1 MKIKSE
7 IANIMNYGVIFVLTM
22 WLCSRV
28 MIFVCMLLIATAL
41 SSLNNSIH
49 ATISWELFS
58 LGDASFYHRIATSGY
73 EYANDNR
80 EHLIAFFP
88 LLPLIIRLVMISG
101 LSWEIAGILVTNLSF
116 LIALIILYNWID
128 KSYGANVARWSTA
141 VLAWF
146 PMSFFCA
153 VIYTESLFL
162 LFSTAALRAFEQ
174 KQYGW
179 TSLWGAMATASRPT
193 GIALIPAF
201 LITSVKERRGI
212 EAYFASLAS
221 GGGLFLY
228 SLYCQIKFGDP
239 LAFLH
244 AQKAW
249 RPSWGVDWQGW
260 LKILL
265 QITVGSRNQISGYL
279 KDPWYP
285 LLFLIIVICS
295 FLLWSFRSRLAPH
308 ITDYGFFTLILCL
321 WLLAGDPLINAGT
334 VLGGIYLIWCLH
346 THLTNITVIYGF
358 CGMGLIL
365 ASGGIMSLSRI
376 SYGIVSLSL
385 ALGLLLS
392 RYPRWGYAAISFF
405 AILMSIL
412 SIRFSQS
419 HFNPKIQI

>member
-1 MKIKSE
+1 MKIRFE
-7 IANIMNYGVIFVLTM
+7 IASIINNRVFFPLTM

-28 MIFVCMLLIATAL
+28 IIFLCMLLVAPML
-41 SSLNNSIH
+41 SSLSKGIH
-49 ATISWELFS
+49 VTANWELFS
-58 LGDASFYHRIATSGY
+58 LGDARFYHKIATSGY
-73 EYANDNR
+73 EYANDTQ

-88 LLPLIIRLVMISG
+88 LLPLLVRLVMISG
-101 LSWEIAGILVTNLSF
+101 LSWEVAGILVNNLAF
-116 LIALIILYNWID
+116 LIALIILYDWTD

-146 PMSFFCA
+146 PMSLFCA
-153 VIYTESLFL
+153 LIYTESLFL
-162 LFSTAALRAFEQ
+162 LFSIAALRAFEQ

-179 TSLWGAMATASRPT
+179 TSLWGAIATASRPT
-193 GIALIPAF
+193 GIALMSAF
-201 LITSVKERRGI
+201 LITSVKERRDI
-212 EAYFASLAS
+212 KAYLASLATGS
-221 GGGLFLY
+221 GLFLY
-228 SLYCQIKFGDP
+228 SLYCQIKFGDA

-260 LKILL
+260 LKMLL

-295 FLLWSFRSRLAPH
+295 FLLWSFSSRLEPY
-308 ITDYGFFTLILCL
+308 ITDYSFFTLILCL
-321 WLLAGDPLINAGT
+321 WLLAGDPLINTGT
-334 VLGGIYLIWCLH
+334 VLGGIYLIWCLRN
-346 THLTNITVIYGF
+346 HLSDITVIYGF

-385 ALGLLLS
+385 ALGILLS

-405 AILMSIL
+405 TILMSML

-419 HFNPKIQI
+419 YFNPKIQI